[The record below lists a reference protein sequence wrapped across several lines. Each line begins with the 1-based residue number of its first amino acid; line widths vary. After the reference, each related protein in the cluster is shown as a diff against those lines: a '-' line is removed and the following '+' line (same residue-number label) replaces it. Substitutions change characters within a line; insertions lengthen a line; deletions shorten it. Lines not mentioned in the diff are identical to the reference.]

1 MYIKKISIVIAL
13 ILFITGCSKGNNDIN
28 DFTITFDQKTKYKE
42 QIYSLMYDYY
52 WKYDDSTVEFFSSTV
67 PENTDENTKFF
78 EASEDVGLNL
88 KKYAGNTC
96 VVATANLQHFN
107 GDYAG
112 RGYFYFNND
121 KLSGAYYTSE
131 DTDDVYGFET
141 RNVFLNSPAFKGY
154 ESNSDMGNFKEYK
167 SYIDSMG
174 FSDTSHSSDG
184 SFIAMSVNENN
195 IKIYKYVNKR
205 MIIYKSVYVAS
216 GGLVPLSATFI
227 ENNDIVSGV
236 SVILGENE
244 ESEEIEE
251 NIYDEEHNHDEEK
264 NISISKKVIFLDDN
278 FSKTGEEMVLENS
291 NCTYIFDDDG
301 QMAIVA
307 GENIEYYSKSENGWE
322 KVAKHRLGHSA
333 NHVHI
338 TDLDNDGVNEYIMTD
353 GFDLYMYRKTLM
365 GYINIWRTHITVENF
380 TGYIYS
386 GDLNDDGIK
395 EIYISDIT
403 GTAVRYVLT
412 EKGLI
417 TRNEDIE
424 YGNNI
429 YSGDFNG
436 DGKDDYIK
444 MFFGEK
450 VEQTMYIQQ

>member
-1 MYIKKISIVIAL
+1 MYIKKIFMVIAL
-13 ILFITGCSKGNNDIN
+13 AIFITGCSGGNNDN
-28 DFTITFDQKTKYKE
+28 NGFTITFDQKTKYKE

-52 WKYDDSTVEFFSSTV
+52 WKYDDTTVEFFSSTV
-67 PENTDENTKFF
+67 PENTEENNKFF
-78 EASEDVGLNL
+78 EASEDVNLNL
-88 KKYAGNTC
+88 KKYAGDSC
-96 VVATANLQHFN
+96 IVATANLQHFN

-141 RNVFLNSPAFKGY
+141 RNVFLNSPAFKDY
-154 ESNSDMGNFKEYK
+154 ESDLEMGDFKEYK
-167 SYIDSMG
+167 SYVDSMG

-184 SFIAMSVNENN
+184 SFIAMSVNEKNLN
-195 IKIYKYVNKR
+195 IYKYANNR
-205 MIIYKSVYVAS
+205 MIKYKSVYLAS
-216 GGLVPLSATFI
+216 DGLVPLSATFI
-227 ENNDIVSGV
+227 ENNDVVSGV
-236 SVILGENE
+236 AVIMGEIV
-244 ESEEIEE
+244 ESEEHSHEE
-251 NIYDEEHNHDEEK
+251 TEE
-264 NISISKKVIFLDDN
+264 ISISNKVIFLNEN
-278 FSKTGEEMVLENS
+278 FGKTGEEMTLSNG
-291 NCTYIFDDDG
+291 NCTYIFEDDG
-301 QMAIVA
+301 KIAIA
-307 GENIEYYSKSENGWE
+307 SGENIEYYSKGENGWQKVE
-322 KVAKHRLGHSA
+322 KYRLGHSA

-338 TDLDNDGVNEYIMTD
+338 TDLDNDGVKEYIMTD

-386 GDLNDDGIK
+386 GDLNNDGIK

-417 TRNEDIE
+417 TRNDDIE

-429 YSGDFNG
+429 YSGDFNS

-450 VEQTMYIQQ
+450 VEQSMLIQQ

>member
-1 MYIKKISIVIAL
+1 
-13 ILFITGCSKGNNDIN
+13 
-28 DFTITFDQKTKYKE
+28 
-42 QIYSLMYDYY
+42 
-52 WKYDDSTVEFFSSTV
+52 
-67 PENTDENTKFF
+67 
-78 EASEDVGLNL
+78 
-88 KKYAGNTC
+88 
-96 VVATANLQHFN
+96 
-107 GDYAG
+107 
-112 RGYFYFNND
+112 
-121 KLSGAYYTSE
+121 
-131 DTDDVYGFET
+131 
-141 RNVFLNSPAFKGY
+141 
-154 ESNSDMGNFKEYK
+154 
-167 SYIDSMG
+167 
-174 FSDTSHSSDG
+174 
-184 SFIAMSVNENN
+184 
-195 IKIYKYVNKR
+195 
-205 MIIYKSVYVAS
+205 
-216 GGLVPLSATFI
+216 
-227 ENNDIVSGV
+227 
-236 SVILGENE
+236 
-244 ESEEIEE
+244 
-251 NIYDEEHNHDEEK
+251 
-264 NISISKKVIFLDDN
+264 
-278 FSKTGEEMVLENS
+278 MVLENS